1 MAAPAQH
8 DVEGLGETSR
18 SLSRNI
24 VLVVGAIALL
34 VLGGLL
40 WAGERLI
47 HRYFD
52 EQADTRLTQG
62 ADQAS
67 LVVARIVAER
77 EQQAA
82 LLASLPLMVDAARL
96 GAERARALGIVGQPV
111 ELLERRFDAERTL
124 NVDLRVRSF
133 LVDRSASLDLVE
145 VLLTDR
151 NGFNAITTARTSD
164 FVQSDEE
171 WWRRGFRAGVTPA
184 SAAYDE
190 SARRVSIS
198 VASAV
203 RDREGAT
210 PLGVLKVVYGVAPI
224 QDAIRRA
231 ARMSGARL
239 DLVDE
244 SGRIIASS
252 VDSSN
257 LQALPGYL
265 ALRDARADA
274 AITYDAGD
282 EDYRAVVRTAN
293 GGSWRVVSHASA
305 DVLAEPRRI
314 AFLWL
319 TMIGGGLVTAL
330 LATLAVANMFMT
342 RRIAQPAAALAEVM
356 ESVAGGNFAI
366 RIGAS
371 SQDDEIGRLSRATG
385 KMIAELRRLATAIK
399 RSAHETATMAVEITA
414 GAEHMASAA
423 QQMADTSGDLSTQ
436 SSDMAETIQEMATDA
451 ATLVTLSAELTTGAH
466 DGVARNFQLRELA
479 AENRARFDASARE
492 LDALVDEVQSSAAS
506 IEALAAASEEIKAFV
521 TLVQKMARQSKLLAL
536 NAAMEAARA
545 GDQGEGFAVV
555 ASEVRRLAASS
566 SEAAERTE
574 KLVVDVLQ
582 RIERSRVSSARSASV
597 VHTVRELTRHGLESF
612 AQVER
617 AVVDTESWTAG
628 IDRAAGTV
636 SAVVMETTRRLEAL
650 ARGTETFAAAM
661 QEVAASSEEQSASTQ
676 EIAAAAGSLAAAA
689 ERLSTLVAAVR
700 LDATG
705 PAPAPAAPD
714 APSPDAS
721 APESVGPPDALPG
734 GALPPAVPGVLAPA

>member
-1 MAAPAQH
+1 M
-8 DVEGLGETSR
+8 EGLGETSR

-24 VLVVGAIALL
+24 VLAVGTIALL
-34 VLGGLL
+34 VLGGLV
-40 WAGERLI
+40 WVGGRLI
-47 HRYFD
+47 QGYFD
-52 EQADTRLTQG
+52 QQADTRLTQG

-67 LVVARIVAER
+67 LVIARIMTER
-77 EQQAA
+77 EQQVA
-82 LLASLPLMVDAARL
+82 LLASLPSMIDAARL
-96 GAERARALGIVGQPV
+96 GATRSRELGIVGQPIDA
-111 ELLERRFDAERTL
+111 LERRFDAERTL
-124 NVDLRVRSF
+124 NVDPRVRSY
-133 LVDRSASLDLVE
+133 LVDRGASLDLAE

-151 NGFNAITTARTSD
+151 NGFNAVTTARTSD

-171 WWRRGFRAGVTPA
+171 WWRRAFRAGVTPA

-203 RDREGAT
+203 RDREGAA
-210 PLGVLKVVYGVAPI
+210 PLGVLKAVYGVAPI
-224 QDAIRRA
+224 QDALKRA

-244 SGRIIASS
+244 SGRLIASS
-252 VDSSN
+252 ADSGN
-257 LQALPGYL
+257 LQPLPGYAVFRDSRGEA
-265 ALRDARADA
+265 AL
-274 AITYDAGD
+274 TYDAGT
-282 EDYRAVVRTAN
+282 ELRRAAVRTAN

-305 DVLAEPRRI
+305 SVLAEPRRI
-314 AFLWL
+314 AFMWL
-319 TMIGGGLVTAL
+319 TIIGGGLFTAL
-330 LATLAVANMFMT
+330 LATLVVAHAFMT
-342 RRIAQPAAALAEVM
+342 RRIARPAAALAEVM
-356 ESVAGGNFAI
+356 ESVAGGNFAMGA
-366 RIGAS
+366 GAS
-371 SQDDEIGRLSRATG
+371 RQDDEIGRLGRATD

-399 RSAHETATMAVEITA
+399 RSAHETATMAVEINA

-423 QQMADTSGDLSTQ
+423 QQMADTSGDLSAQ

-451 ATLVTLSAELTTGAH
+451 ATLVNLSAELTTGAH
-466 DGVARNFQLRELA
+466 DGVQRNLQLRELA
-479 AENRARFDASARE
+479 TENRARFDASARE
-492 LDALVDEVQSSAAS
+492 LDALVEEVQSSAAS

-555 ASEVRRLAASS
+555 AGEVRRLAASS

-612 AQVER
+612 AQVEQ
-617 AVVDTESWTAG
+617 AVIETESWTTG

-636 SAVVMETTRRLEAL
+636 GAVVMEQTRRLEAL

-661 QEVAASSEEQSASTQ
+661 EEVAASSQEQSASTQ

-689 ERLSTLVAAVR
+689 ERLSTLVATVR
-700 LDATG
+700 LEAS
-705 PAPAPAAPD
+705 PAPHTSTNRPAATPTPEAPEPAAPV
-714 APSPDAS
+714 S
-721 APESVGPPDALPG
+721 G
-734 GALPPAVPGVLAPA
+734 GALPGAPAGVLAPA

>member
-1 MAAPAQH
+1 MPAPANH
-8 DVEGLGETSR
+8 DMEGLGSTSR

-24 VLVVGAIALL
+24 VLAVGAIALL
-34 VLGGLL
+34 VLGGLV
-40 WAGERLI
+40 WVGGRLI
-47 HRYFD
+47 QGYFD
-52 EQADTRLTQG
+52 EQANTRLTQG

-67 LVVARIVAER
+67 LVVARVTAER
-77 EQQAA
+77 ELQVA
-82 LLASLPLMVDAARL
+82 LLASLPSMIDAARA
-96 GAERARALGIVGQPV
+96 GADRARELRLVGQPTEV
-111 ELLERRFDAERTL
+111 LERRFDADRTL
-124 NVDLRVRSF
+124 NVDPRVRSF
-133 LVDRSASLDLVE
+133 LVDRGASLDLAE

-151 NGFNAITTARTSD
+151 NGYNAITTARTSD

-171 WWRRGFRAGVTPA
+171 WWRRAFRAGVTPA
-184 SAAYDE
+184 TAAYDE

-203 RDREGAT
+203 RDREGAA
-210 PLGVLKVVYGVAPI
+210 PLGVLKAVYGIAPI
-224 QDAIRRA
+224 QDAMRRA

-244 SGRIIASS
+244 AGQIIASS
-252 VDSSN
+252 SDSAN
-257 LQALPGYL
+257 LQPMPGFAL
-265 ALRDARADA
+265 LRDSRADN
-274 AITYDAGD
+274 AITYDAGT
-282 EDYRAVVRTAN
+282 ELHRAVVRSAN
-293 GGSWRVVSHASA
+293 AGSWRVVAHASERM
-305 DVLAEPRRI
+305 LAAPRRA
-314 AFLWL
+314 AFKWL
-319 TMIGGGLVTAL
+319 MVAGGSLFAAL
-330 LATLAVANMFMT
+330 LVTLAVANLFMT

-356 ESVAGGNFAI
+356 ESVAGGNFAA
-366 RIGAS
+366 RLSPS

-385 KMIAELRRLATAIK
+385 TMIAELRRLASAIK
-399 RSAHETATMAVEITA
+399 GSAHETATMAVEITA

-436 SSDMAETIQEMATDA
+436 STDMAETIQEMATDA
-451 ATLVTLSAELTTGAH
+451 ATLVNLSAELTAGAH
-466 DGVARNFQLRELA
+466 DGVERNLKLRELA

-492 LDALVDEVQSSAAS
+492 LDALVEEVQSSAAS

-574 KLVVDVLQ
+574 KLVLDVLQ

-617 AVVDTESWTAG
+617 AVIDTESWTAG

-636 SAVVMETTRRLEAL
+636 SAVVMETTRRLDAL

-661 QEVAASSEEQSASTQ
+661 EEVAASSQEQSASTE
-676 EIAAAAGSLAAAA
+676 EIAAAAGSLTVAA
-689 ERLSTLVAAVR
+689 ERLSALVEAVR
-700 LDATG
+700 LDAPQA
-705 PAPAPAAPD
+705 PATPAGTPDAPAAPD
-714 APSPDAS
+714 PAHAGSDGVDELFPSAD
-721 APESVGPPDALPG
+721 
-734 GALPPAVPGVLAPA
+734 GVLAPA